1 MIGLDQSLV
10 MWFNISAHG
19 LTLARDGK
27 MCFWYSRRPKAPV
40 QIVLTM
46 SQLVCGVVSTARRL
60 LLRHRSTLQVSC
72 SIIKDGGD
80 LIWTSIVRC
89 LSSDPKCF
97 FHELVET
104 LDCVIELRRG
114 LPQIFQVE
122 IA

>member
-1 MIGLDQSLV
+1 MMWLDKSLV
-10 MWFNISAHG
+10 VWFNISAHG
-19 LTLARDGK
+19 LTSARDGK
-27 MCFWYSRRPKAPV
+27 VCFRQSSRPQTPV
-40 QIVLTM
+40 QVVLTM
-46 SQLVCGVVSTARRL
+46 SQLVCGVMATARKL
-60 LLRHRSTLQVSC
+60 LLCHRSTLQMGC
-72 SIIKDGGD
+72 GIIKDGGD